1 MPELVDIVDN
11 NDVVIGKKTK
21 EEAHAHGLPHRASCI
36 FVFYKGKLLVQR
48 RSLEKNG
55 DLDPSASGH
64 VGAGESYEAAAE
76 RELFEE
82 LGIRALPIYIGKE
95 WAEHARPGKTKYK
108 HWYALFET
116 EITDEQYAGI
126 KISPREVAELI
137 PMTLE
142 EAAVRVRKNR
152 VEFSGAFVLMLK
164 IYAQDK
170 GIDLGELPLED
181 PKG

>member
-1 MPELVDIVDN
+1 MTELVDVVDS
-11 NDVVIGKKTK
+11 NDVAIGKKTK
-21 EEAHAHGLPHRASCI
+21 EEAHAHGLPHRASCV

-82 LGIRALPIYIGKE
+82 LGIRALPIYISKE

-116 EITDEQYAGI
+116 EITDEQYADI
-126 KISPREVAELI
+126 KISSREVAELI

-142 EAAVRVRKNR
+142 EAAERVRMYRN
-152 VEFSGAFVLMLK
+152 EFSGAFVLMLSL
-164 IYAQDK
+164 YARIKD
-170 GIDLGELPLED
+170 INLGYLPLD
-181 PKG
+181 D

>member
-1 MPELVDIVDN
+1 M
-11 NDVVIGKKTK
+11 
-21 EEAHAHGLPHRASCI
+21 
-36 FVFYKGKLLVQR
+36 QR

-82 LGIRALPIYIGKE
+82 LGIRALPIYISKE

-116 EITDEQYAGI
+116 EITDEQYADI
-126 KISPREVAELI
+126 KISSREVAELI

-142 EAAVRVRKNR
+142 EAAERVRMYRN
-152 VEFSGAFVLMLK
+152 EFSGAFVLMLSL
-164 IYAQDK
+164 YARIKD
-170 GIDLGELPLED
+170 INLGYLPLD
-181 PKG
+181 D

>member
-1 MPELVDIVDN
+1 MASELVDIVDN
-11 NDVVIGKKTK
+11 EDRVVGQLPKD
-21 EEAHAHGLPHRASCI
+21 EVHARSLPHRASCV

-64 VGAGESYEAAAE
+64 VGAEESYEAAAA

-82 LGIRALPIYIGKE
+82 LGIRALPIYISKE

-116 EITDEQYAGI
+116 EITDEQYVGI

-142 EAAVRVRKNR
+142 EVAERVRMYRN
-152 VEFSGAFVLMLK
+152 EFSGAFVLMLSL
-164 IYAQDK
+164 YARIK
-170 GIDLGELPLED
+170 NINLGYLPLD
-181 PKG
+181 D